1 MRQLPSPVAPAGLA
15 LQQLRMKAQRMEVTT
30 AFFHTYLDI
39 IILQKKR
46 VRLWTAIKMRGTAIA
61 TTGLQ
66 RLRSRLH
73 CISVVYNSITV
84 LR

>member
-1 MRQLPSPVAPAGLA
+1 MRQLPSVAPAGLA
-15 LQQLRMKAQRMEVTT
+15 LQQLRMKAQRMEVTA
-30 AFFHTYLDI
+30 AFFHTYLDTI
-39 IILQKKR
+39 IFQKKR

-66 RLRSRLH
+66 QLRSHLH